1 MTVEPGPSTPTLD
14 RDPALAGP
22 PTRGP
27 VADDLPEK
35 APDIRALAA
44 TDPAPAPMRFADPWH
59 LHTQACYWDFRSA
72 GWVCP

>member
-1 MTVEPGPSTPTLD
+1 MSVEPAPSIPSLD
-14 RDPALAGP
+14 RDPALAVP
-22 PTRGP
+22 PPRDP
-27 VADDLPEK
+27 VAVDLPEP
-35 APDIRALAA
+35 APDVTAA